1 MHTAPS
7 LYICPLPATLHNHI
21 PMNIKLI
28 ALFPL
33 YLLLNTFWPG
43 ANQETPAET
52 PPVSHAIWDTLLHR
66 HVGEGGWV
74 DYKGFIRDSV
84 ELNRYL
90 AVLSG
95 AQPNGI
101 NWSRAEKMAFW
112 INAYNAFTVKLIVD
126 HYPVES
132 IKDIKRG
139 VPFVNT
145 VWDIKFIKIGGQTYD
160 LNNIEHGILRPDFK
174 DARVHAAINCASY
187 SCPQLRNEAF
197 VAERLEAQLEDAM
210 RKFVNDPLRNRIKA
224 KKAEVS
230 EIFKWF
236 RADFVRDAG
245 SVRKYV
251 NRYAQEK
258 LDANGRIVYLDYQWS
273 LNDIK

>member
-1 MHTAPS
+1 STLWPDARPEAPS
-7 LYICPLPATLHNHI
+7 
-21 PMNIKLI
+21 
-28 ALFPL
+28 
-33 YLLLNTFWPG
+33 
-43 ANQETPAET
+43 ET
-52 PPVSHAIWDTLLHR
+52 PPVSHTIWDTLLHR
-66 HVGEGGWV
+66 HVREGGLV

-84 ELNRYL
+84 ALNRYL

-95 AQPNGI
+95 AQPNEE
-101 NWSRAEKMAFW
+101 NWTRAEKMAFW

-197 VAERLEAQLEDAM
+197 VAERLEAQLDDAM
-210 RKFVNDPLRNRIKA
+210 RKFVNDPLRNRITA
-224 KKAEVS
+224 KRAEIS

-273 LNDIK
+273 LNDVK